1 MGQSGPVTMIAAA
14 VLAACVSATPTIPTS
29 SVASTEPRGA
39 ARFAEDPRLGKE
51 IESACFARNIRGFS
65 ENTEDTVILRRSINT
80 RYLIEMAG
88 ECIDLEQ
95 AKTIA
100 LINRQRCVR
109 PGDRIFVS
117 RFVSNLDDGDF
128 TTGLCT
134 ISAVYAWDHRAAE
147 QTTDADTPDAPS

>member
-14 VLAACVSATPTIPTS
+14 VLAACVSTTPTAPA
-29 SVASTEPRGA
+29 SVATSTEPRGA
-39 ARFAEDPRLGKE
+39 ARFTEDPRLREE

-65 ENTEDTVILRRSINT
+65 ENTEDTVILRRSTNV

-88 ECIDLEQ
+88 DCVDLEQ

-117 RFVSNLDDGDF
+117 RFINNLNDGDF
-128 TTGLCT
+128 TTGQCI
-134 ISAVYAWDHRAAE
+134 ISAVYAWDHKAGQSTE
-147 QTTDADTPDAPS
+147 TDTPDAP